1 MSNKIFLPV
10 LAVLVLLTGCRK
22 FETLNTDPAKPQETE
37 PRFLLASAEK
47 RASDLMYHGYYNG
60 RIGMQFAQYWTGTDK
75 TDDSRNLLSDDGL
88 WAALYM
94 GPLMDLQ
101 GIEAYYDRHPEQR
114 NEAMLA
120 ASRILKAWIFHVLTD
135 LYTDIPYTQALQ
147 VEAYPLPAFDHGED
161 VYTSL
166 LQSLSD
172 QVALLDNNNVDVITG
187 DILGNGSKAYWVK
200 FANALRMRIALRMAD
215 VKPAEARRVIEE
227 AAQYTLNSVS
237 DDVYFPYSN
246 ASVVNRFPYNET
258 DKPIVEFAMTTTLI
272 NYLKA
277 TGDPRLGVY
286 ARPDAITFRYRGKP
300 YGYADNKPLIDSLSK
315 PGELMY
321 SAAAK
326 GYIITYTEVAFIKAE
341 AAARGMI
348 MDNTAEALYEEA
360 IRASMQQWSI
370 NDNNYA
376 ISIYLLEV
384 PYKAGNWKNV
394 IGSQKWIAL
403 YTQGLQAWME
413 RLRLDFKKPDGTPLF
428 IAPVS
433 GSLDP
438 DVADVPQRLN
448 YPNATRNSNAANV
461 EAAVQHIG
469 KDSKA
474 TRNWWNIH

>member
-1 MSNKIFLPV
+1 MGNKIFISL

-22 FETLNTDPAKPQETE
+22 FEELNTDPAKPQETE
-37 PRFLLASAEK
+37 PRYLLANAEK

-75 TDDSRNLLSDDGL
+75 TDESRNLLGDDGL

-101 GIEAYYDRHPEQR
+101 GIEAYYSRHPEEY
-114 NEAMLA
+114 NESMLA

-147 VEAYPLPAFDHGED
+147 VETYPLPVFDHGEE
-161 VYTSL
+161 VYAAL
-166 LQSLSD
+166 LNSLSD
-172 QVALLDNNNVDVITG
+172 QVNVLQTNSPGLITG
-187 DILGNGSKAYWVK
+187 DILGNGNKAYWIR

-215 VKPAEARRVIEE
+215 VKPAEAGRIIEE
-227 AAQYTLNSVS
+227 AAGYTLSNVGE
-237 DDVYFPYSN
+237 DVYFPYNNIS
-246 ASVVNRFPYNET
+246 ATNRFPYNEA

-277 TGDPRLGVY
+277 TGDPRLEVY
-286 ARPDAITFRYRGKP
+286 ARPDANTSRYRGKP

-321 SAAAK
+321 SAGAK
-326 GYIITYTEVAFIKAE
+326 GYIITYAEVAFIKAE
-341 AAARGMI
+341 AAARGMN
-348 MDNTAEALYEEA
+348 MGGSPEALYEEA
-360 IRASMQQWSI
+360 VRASMQQWNI
-370 NDNNYA
+370 TDNNFA
-376 ISIYLLEV
+376 ISAYLMDV
-384 PYKAGNWKNV
+384 PYKAGNWRNV

-403 YTQGLQAWME
+403 YTQGLQSWME
-413 RLRLDFKKPDGTPLF
+413 RLRLDFKKPDGTALF

-438 DVADVPQRLN
+438 EVADVPQRLN

-474 TRNWWNIH
+474 TKNWWNIH